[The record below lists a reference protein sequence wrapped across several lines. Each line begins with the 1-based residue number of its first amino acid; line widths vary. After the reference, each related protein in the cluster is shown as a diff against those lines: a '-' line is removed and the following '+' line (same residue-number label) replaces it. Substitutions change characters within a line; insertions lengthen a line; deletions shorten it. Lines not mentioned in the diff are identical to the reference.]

1 MDKVRAWEGDGC
13 DHAGCGSRACGGSE
27 RQCRCPSLAGVPR
40 PGTGDLLV
48 ARLGRICVD
57 PLVPSTPTVYLN
69 SLIGG
74 SVLSILKS
82 LRFFPTAICALAVL
96 CACDGTSVSPQTL
109 PQTNPVPAISTL
121 LPSSAAAGSPALTLA
136 VTGSGFVAAS
146 TVTWNGV
153 ALATSYVDAS
163 HLTATVLASDLTAV
177 DSASVTV
184 FNPSPG
190 GGTSGALIFTIN
202 ESSSPS
208 VRQSAEYTGYPG
220 ANSTSWKVTLNNVQ
234 ARSTIYVVGTWPNFA
249 STYPTMGVTD
259 TGTNTYI
266 QLDRHDDTMNF
277 TLGIKGT
284 QSMGHWYAANV
295 KAGSYTI
302 NMAPSP
308 ATFEDWVALA
318 AFEIAG
324 VAATPL
330 DGHALNLQAR
340 IPPGINT
347 VTATVTNVASSG
359 ILVAVTFD
367 DIDSTAPTVPLAGSG
382 FGDLGS
388 LGDFRGTG
396 KFAPRAGDYWVLA
409 PGAHTA
415 TFSPQEG
422 GQQSPDYMTPAAI
435 FH

>member
-1 MDKVRAWEGDGC
+1 MI
-13 DHAGCGSRACGGSE
+13 
-27 RQCRCPSLAGVPR
+27 PSP
-40 PGTGDLLV
+40 
-48 ARLGRICVD
+48 
-57 PLVPSTPTVYLN
+57 
-69 SLIGG
+69 
-74 SVLSILKS
+74 
-82 LRFFPTAICALAVL
+82 PTA
-96 CACDGTSVSPQTL
+96 
-109 PQTNPVPAISTL
+109 TL
-121 LPSSAAAGSPALTLA
+121 LPSALPARASAG
-136 VTGSGFVAAS
+136 
-146 TVTWNGV
+146 
-153 ALATSYVDAS
+153 
-163 HLTATVLASDLTAV
+163 
-177 DSASVTV
+177 VTV

-190 GGTSGALIFTIN
+190 GGTSGVLTFTIN
-202 ESSSPS
+202 AASSPS
-208 VRQSAEYTGYPG
+208 VRQSAQYIGYPG
-220 ANSTSWKVTLNNVQ
+220 ANSTSWRVTLSNVQ
-234 ARSTIYVVGTWPNFA
+234 AGSTIYVVGTWPNFA
-249 STYPTMGVTD
+249 NSYPTMGVTD

-266 QLDRHDDTMNF
+266 QLDRHDDTTNF

-330 DGHALNLQAR
+330 DGHALNLQAS

-347 VTATVTNVASSG
+347 VTATVTNVASNGS
-359 ILVAVTFD
+359 LVAVTFD
-367 DIDSTAPTVPLAGSG
+367 DIDSTAPTVPSAGSG

-388 LGDFRGTG
+388 LWDFTGTG
-396 KFAPRAGDYWVLA
+396 KFAARAEYSLVLA